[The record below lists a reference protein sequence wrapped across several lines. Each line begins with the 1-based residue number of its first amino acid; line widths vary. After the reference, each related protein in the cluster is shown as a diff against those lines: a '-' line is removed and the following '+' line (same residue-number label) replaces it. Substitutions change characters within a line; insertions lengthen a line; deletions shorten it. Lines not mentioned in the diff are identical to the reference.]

1 MAAEEASRSS
11 PRFRR
16 EPKGRVSRQDKYS
29 VLLPTYNERENLPF
43 IVWLLVKS
51 FSESGFNYEII
62 IIDDGSPDGTRDIAE
77 QLEKIYG
84 SDRILLRPREK
95 KLGLGTAYI
104 HGMKHATGNY
114 IIIMDADLSHHPK
127 FIPEFI
133 RKQKE
138 GNFDIVSGT
147 RYKGNGGV
155 YGWDLKRK
163 IISRVANFITQIL
176 LRPGASDLTGSFR
189 LYRKEVLQKLIGK
202 CISKGYVF
210 QMEMIVRARQLNYTI
225 GETQLPLSVPA
236 AEERKERGRRRR
248 PPARAGEAAS
258 PTPSVSSL
266 RPSFVCTARR
276 RCRRRRPR
284 GDWRDPLAPPP
295 PPAALLRPPRPP
307 AAAAAAARAGAHR
320 GRRAGARRGPGRAL
334 AAASAVPPP
343 SARRRRRRP
352 APEHAG
358 PARASRPSQGKP
370 GGRRARGPAAAPAPD
385 PRPARLPP
393 AGPAGALLLGPHA
406 LPLRTRCRRSA
417 RPGADRYPGSAPGS
431 GRLLLQPDPSSP
443 PREPAEAGSRPGRQ
457 SFCR

>member
-11 PRFRR
+11 PRSRR

-163 IISRVANFITQIL
+163 IISIAFLALCTWLYFFRVETVFYKENVFFDSRVANFITQIL

-225 GETQLPLSVPA
+225 GEVPI
-236 AEERKERGRRRR
+236 
-248 PPARAGEAAS
+248 
-258 PTPSVSSL
+258 
-266 RPSFVCTARR
+266 SFVDRVY
-276 RCRRRRPR
+276 
-284 GDWRDPLAPPP
+284 GESKLGGNEIVSFLKG
-295 PPAALLRPPRPP
+295 LLTLF
-307 AAAAAAARAGAHR
+307 A
-320 GRRAGARRGPGRAL
+320 
-334 AAASAVPPP
+334 
-343 SARRRRRRP
+343 
-352 APEHAG
+352 
-358 PARASRPSQGKP
+358 
-370 GGRRARGPAAAPAPD
+370 
-385 PRPARLPP
+385 
-393 AGPAGALLLGPHA
+393 
-406 LPLRTRCRRSA
+406 TT
-417 RPGADRYPGSAPGS
+417 
-431 GRLLLQPDPSSP
+431 
-443 PREPAEAGSRPGRQ
+443 
-457 SFCR
+457 